1 MKQLI
6 IKFDKFKN
14 NVITLNSSK
23 SESNRLLIIQALS
36 KEIININN
44 LSNANDTIILK
55 NLLNKNPNPIWNIK
69 DAGTTMRFL
78 TSFLSLKKNE
88 VKITGSKRMEKRP
101 IAILVNALNEIG
113 AKIKYLKKEGYP
125 PIYIKN
131 KISQKINSIQIKG
144 NISSQY
150 ISSLLLIAPILKNG
164 IKIKII
170 EPLYSKPYVEMT
182 LSLMKNFGI
191 KYKWNKNEIKITNQK
206 YLSGSYKIESDWS
219 AASYWYSIIS
229 INDHIRSL
237 KLIGLRKNS
246 FQGDKIIADIMKN
259 IGVYTRF
266 ERDGISLI
274 KNSNLESTKEINF
287 KNCPDLAQTIL
298 VIAAVKKIKLKL
310 KGLESL
316 KIKETD
322 RLIAMKKELKKIGC
336 NFYEANDEWILERR
350 NNKLPKKLIINTY
363 KDHRV
368 AMSFAA
374 LSSKLELVIRDPE
387 VVNKSYPNFWNDL
400 ESIGYVC
407 KKTI

>member
-55 NLLNKNPNPIWNIK
+55 NLLNKNPNSIWNIE

-101 IAILVNALNEIG
+101 IAILVNTLNEIG

>member
-1 MKQLI
+1 MEQLI

-14 NVITLNSSK
+14 NIITLNSSK

-36 KEIININN
+36 KEIINIYN

-55 NLLNKNPNPIWNIK
+55 NLLNKNPNSIWNIK

-78 TSFLSLKKNE
+78 TSFLSLKRND

-101 IAILVNALNEIG
+101 IVILVDALNKIG

-164 IKIKII
+164 IEIKII
-170 EPLYSKPYVEMT
+170 EPFYSQPYVEMT

-191 KYKWNKNEIKITNQK
+191 KYKWNKNKIKITNQK

-229 INDHIRSL
+229 INDHIQSL

-266 ERDGISLI
+266 ESDGILLI

-336 NFYEANDEWILERR
+336 NFFEKNDEWILEKR

-368 AMSFAA
+368 AMSFAS

-387 VVNKSYPNFWNDL
+387 VVNKSYPNFWNDI
-400 ESIGYVC
+400 ESIGYIC

>member
-36 KEIININN
+36 KEIINIKN

-55 NLLNKNPNPIWNIK
+55 NLLNKNPNSIWNIK

-336 NFYEANDEWILERR
+336 NFYEANDEWILEKR

-368 AMSFAA
+368 AMSFAP

>member
-1 MKQLI
+1 MEQLI
-6 IKFDKFKN
+6 IKFDKRKN

-55 NLLNKNPNPIWNIK
+55 NLLNKNSNSIWNIE

-164 IKIKII
+164 IKIKIV
-170 EPLYSKPYVEMT
+170 EPFYSKPYVEMT

-191 KYKWNKNEIKITNQK
+191 KYKWNKNKIKITNQK

-219 AASYWYSIIS
+219 AASYWYSIVS

-336 NFYEANDEWILERR
+336 NFYEANDEWILEKR

-368 AMSFAA
+368 AMSFAS